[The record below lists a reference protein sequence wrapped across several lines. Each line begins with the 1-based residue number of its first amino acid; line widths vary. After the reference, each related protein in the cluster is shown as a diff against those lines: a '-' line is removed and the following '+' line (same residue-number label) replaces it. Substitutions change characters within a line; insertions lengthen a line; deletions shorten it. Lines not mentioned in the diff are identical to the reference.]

1 MSMNSQLVFE
11 DRHDRK
17 KNEAGQ
23 DLMEIDSYT
32 PVVKSLTSLGEYFQ
46 YQVDHQQAS
55 DGILKEAEA
64 EQKQK
69 RKTRR

>member
-11 DRHDRK
+11 DGHGGK
-17 KNEAGQ
+17 KNEVGQ

-32 PVVKSLTSLGEYFQ
+32 PVVKSLTLLEEYLQ

-55 DGILKEAEA
+55 DRILKEAEA
-64 EQKQK
+64 G
-69 RKTRR
+69 